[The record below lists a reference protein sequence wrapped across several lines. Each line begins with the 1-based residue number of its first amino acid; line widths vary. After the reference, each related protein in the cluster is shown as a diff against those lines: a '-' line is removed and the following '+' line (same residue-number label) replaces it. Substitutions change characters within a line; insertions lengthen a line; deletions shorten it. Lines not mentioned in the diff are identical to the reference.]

1 MKKRIA
7 FFGPLNPIPSGI
19 SDYDEELLPFLRQH
33 YDLDVFF
40 TDAIKRQDAYPHGDF
55 LIRNR
60 RQPYDL
66 TLYQIGNSLLHEI
79 MYGYLFQ
86 FPGATVFHD
95 YCLHHSRA
103 KMLLMRGLFDE
114 YSEEAVK
121 AHPEEPLVAEMVT
134 RGMGGDLLLYNFPFV
149 RLLAESAL
157 AVGAHTDWAIQN
169 LQKFETPAIKIPMA
183 VDVSLDKH
191 TMRTR
196 NTEQLTLASFGFVT
210 PEKRISS
217 VLKVLIDL
225 RHFYPNIRYVIVG
238 EVASHYNLTDEIAKW
253 NLQDIVQITGRTT
266 RDEFHQWMSCADIII
281 NLRYPSAREMSATLL
296 RAMALG
302 KPVLM
307 SRLLH
312 LQEIPDD
319 AVIRIRPNNEQVEI
333 FHNLWQL
340 IESRSLREKIGR
352 KAAGYIQSHHRP
364 DQMLK
369 QYVEL
374 IETAMERKSK
384 FKPKNLPLHLSDSS
398 EVIQKYIQKTS
409 FGDQNSN
416 FINEIFKRPSS

>member
-7 FFGPLNPIPSGI
+7 FFGPLNPVPSGI
-19 SDYDEELLPFLRQH
+19 SDYDEELLPFLREH
-33 YDLDVFF
+33 YDVDVFF
-40 TDAIKRQDAYPHGDF
+40 NNEIKGEHVYPHGDF

-86 FPGATVFHD
+86 FAGAIVFHD

-103 KMLLMRGLFDE
+103 KMLLMRGLFDQ
-114 YSEEAVK
+114 YSEEAMK
-121 AHPEEPLVAEMVT
+121 AHPEEPLISKIVR

-149 RLLAESAL
+149 RLIAENSL
-157 AVGAHTDWAIQN
+157 AVGAHTDWAVQN

-183 VDVSLDKH
+183 VDVSNDTH
-191 TMRTR
+191 TAPRPAT
-196 NTEQLTLASFGFVT
+196 NEITIASFGFVT

-217 VLKVLIDL
+217 VLTVLMEL
-225 RHFYPNIRYVIVG
+225 RQFYPQLRYVIVG
-238 EVASHYNLTDEIAKW
+238 EVAPHYNLQEEIAQR
-253 NLQDIVQITGRTT
+253 NLQDIVRITGRTS
-266 RDEFHQWMSCADIII
+266 RVEFHQWMVRADIII

-312 LQEIPDD
+312 LQEIPED
-319 AVIRIRPNNEQVEI
+319 AVIPIRPDHEQADI

-340 IESRSLREKIGR
+340 IENPSMRERIGR
-352 KAAGYIQSHHRP
+352 KAAVYIQSNHRA

-369 QYVEL
+369 QYIQL

-384 FKPKNLPLHLSDSS
+384 FKPKSLPLHLSSSS
-398 EVIQKYIQKTS
+398 EIIERYIQKTS

-416 FINEIFKRPSS
+416 LIKQILP

>member
-1 MKKRIA
+1 MKRRIA

-19 SDYDEELLPFLRQH
+19 SDYDEELLPLLRQH
-33 YDLDVFF
+33 YDVDVFF
-40 TDAIKRQDAYPHGDF
+40 NDEVKQQNAYPHGDF

-60 RQPYDL
+60 RRPYDL

-103 KMLLMRGLFDE
+103 KMLLMRGLFDQ
-114 YSEEAVK
+114 YREEAIR
-121 AHPEEPLVAEMVT
+121 AHPEEPSIGKMVSG
-134 RGMGGDLLLYNFPFV
+134 GMGGDLLLYNFPFV
-149 RLLAESAL
+149 RLIAESSL

-169 LQKFETPAIKIPMA
+169 LQKFETPAVKIPMA
-183 VDVSLDKH
+183 VDVSISGDKAGAA
-191 TMRTR
+191 T
-196 NTEQLTLASFGFVT
+196 NQITLASFGYVT

-217 VLKVLIDL
+217 VLQVLMDL
-225 RHFYPNIRYVIVG
+225 RHFYPNIRYVIAG
-238 EVASHYNLTDEIAKW
+238 EVAPHYNLEDEIAKR
-253 NLQDIVQITGRTT
+253 NMQDFVQITGRTT
-266 RDEFHQWMSCADIII
+266 REEFHQWMSRADIII
-281 NLRYPSAREMSATLL
+281 NLRYPTAREMSATLL
-296 RAMALG
+296 RAMAFG

-340 IESRSLREKIGR
+340 IESPSLRQKIGR
-352 KAAGYIQSHHRP
+352 KAASYIQSYHGA
-364 DQMLK
+364 DQMLQK
-369 QYVEL
+369 YVDL
-374 IETAMERKSK
+374 IEIALERKSK
-384 FKPKNLPLHLSDSS
+384 FKPKNLPLHLSSSS
-398 EVIQKYIQKTS
+398 EIIEKYMQKTS
-409 FGDQNSN
+409 FDD
-416 FINEIFKRPSS
+416 KRPSLLKQILH